1 MLLEGTPAEAGEW
14 RFSALPWFDPA
25 TGQFRGYRASARRP
39 QRNETPYGRTATED
53 SGDSIRQLI
62 HELRSPLNAISGF
75 AQIISGQMVGPVS
88 HGYRAQAV
96 PNVADPPAGQAIHDD
111 LHTPAPPEHAPPG
124 A

>member
-75 AQIISGQMVGPVS
+75 AQIISGQRSEEHTSALTSLMRNT
-88 HGYRAQAV
+88 YAV
-96 PNVADPPAGQAIHDD
+96 FG
-111 LHTPAPPEHAPPG
+111 LTK
-124 A
+124 